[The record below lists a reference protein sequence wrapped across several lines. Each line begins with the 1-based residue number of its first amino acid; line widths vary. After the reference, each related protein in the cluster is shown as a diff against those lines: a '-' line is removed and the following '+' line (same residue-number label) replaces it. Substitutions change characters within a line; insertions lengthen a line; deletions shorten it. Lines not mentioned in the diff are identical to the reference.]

1 MRFPSAAVEWSFV
14 LWTGALLL
22 DDFTFAWQPTHNFK
36 PSYLFS
42 GMRHVHFSGGAGVGS
57 IRNHGKWSH
66 SSKLRVSNVE
76 VESEFRPE
84 ERDGSLEEMS
94 GYGISETAE
103 CVREWAAAV
112 ETALQDKRRI
122 DEVVGM
128 FAYDGVVKV
137 RMVEHTPM
145 LDDAFLLFA
154 LWSSFICPRALW
166 FPVCLHQTSPLLR
179 TDGGAQLQRTRSC
192 EALPNRQICSGH
204 KNDC

>member
-14 LWTGALLL
+14 LWAGALLR
-22 DDFTFAWQPTHNFK
+22 DDFAFAWQPTRNFK

-57 IRNHGKWSH
+57 IRNHGEWPRN
-66 SSKLRVSNVE
+66 SKLRVSNVKI
-76 VESEFRPE
+76 ESEFRPE
-84 ERDGSLEEMS
+84 EWDGGLEEMS

-137 RMVEHTPM
+137 RLSEYTPM
-145 LDDAFLLFA
+145 LDDVFLLFA

-166 FPVCLHQTSPLLR
+166 LPFFLHQTSPLLR
-179 TDGGAQLQRTRSC
+179 IDGGAQLQWTRSC
-192 EALPNRQICSGH
+192 EALPHRQICSRQG
-204 KNDC
+204 NNG